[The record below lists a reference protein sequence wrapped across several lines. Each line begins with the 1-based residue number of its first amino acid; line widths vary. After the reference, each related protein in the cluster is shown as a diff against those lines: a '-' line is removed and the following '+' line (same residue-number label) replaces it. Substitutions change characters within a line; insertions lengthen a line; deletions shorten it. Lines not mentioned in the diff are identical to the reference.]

1 MVIDNYF
8 ECVNTNSPPIRGYTC
23 GQVEDFK
30 SCIVD
35 YAASHCDYA
44 TEWLFSHIM
53 DRTII
58 RLYTLCASKPTV
70 YDSGRG
76 RVLEIEIETNKP
88 SFKSEMIP
96 TSVS

>member
-8 ECVNTNSPPIRGYTC
+8 ECVNTNSPPIYGYTC

-53 DRTII
+53 DRTIF
-58 RLYTLCASKPTV
+58 RLYTLCRNTV
-70 YDSGRG
+70 SPNVPEG
-76 RVLEIEIETNKP
+76 RVMRSHPRSNDERAGRR
-88 SFKSEMIP
+88 
-96 TSVS
+96 